1 MCWERC
7 TQRYADPNQHTGEFI
22 GMGTTRVVF
31 HYDADSVLKMPALK
45 YMFGDYP
52 VDPKIGT
59 GANYQEVMTYERL
72 RSIDPLAETY
82 LFRVIEVSDDFTM
95 LRMEKAVETL
105 KERYK
110 DGGNAYNAMR
120 VDPQIQALCAWAQ
133 KHYLFDVHPGN
144 IGFRADGTVGILDY
158 A

>member
-7 TQRYADPNQHTGEFI
+7 TVRYDDPNQHTGDFV
-22 GMGTTRVVF
+22 GLGTTRVVF

-45 YMFGDYP
+45 FKYGDYVIAP
-52 VDPKIGT
+52 RVGEE
-59 GANYQEVMTYERL
+59 ANYQEVMTYERI
-72 RSIDPLAETY
+72 RSVDPLAETY

-105 KERYK
+105 EGRYK
-110 DGGNAYNAMR
+110 DKGGAYKAMQQP
-120 VDPQIQALCAWAQ
+120 DIQALCVWAG
-133 KHYLFDVHPGN
+133 KHGIYDLHPGN
-144 IGFRADGTVGILDY
+144 IGIRADGTVGIIDY